1 MRLFF
6 LLILASLACFPPPA
20 IGADQGGTSP
30 YPVNNHEH
38 DKRNYVEYFV
48 QSVTPTASTV
58 TFTSRTKAVLI
69 YNEGPGSC
77 VFNLGGGTPTA
88 TSNGRLLPIGMSY
101 SADFTGTTVKVIG
114 VAASPTVW
122 IEGHH

>member
-1 MRLFF
+1 MRHV
-6 LLILASLACFPPPA
+6 LILTFAALALA
-20 IGADQGGTSP
+20 TIQLLAADQGGTAK
-30 YPVNNHEH
+30 YPVQNNEYAA
-38 DKRNYVEYFV
+38 RNYVEYFV

-58 TFTSRTKAVLI
+58 TFTTKTKSVLI

-88 TSNGRLLPIGMSY
+88 TTNGRLLPIGMSY